1 MRRTVPREVEE
12 KGTKGTGQ
20 KGFNLAPSLMF
31 PLPTAHV
38 MCACVCMCCVPLAGT
53 GEDWVKVVVRKVK
66 KRKREAVLRDRK
78 EEEGKGERGKG
89 YYLAILLQV
98 MMKDLRMWLLMGGQ
112 NMHKGGRW
120 VGSSRGWINGSSTS

>member
-1 MRRTVPREVEE
+1 MPREVEE
-12 KGTKGTGQ
+12 KGTKGTRQ
-20 KGFNLAPSLMF
+20 KGFNLAHSLMF

-38 MCACVCMCCVPLAGT
+38 MCACVCMCCAPGWHWE
-53 GEDWVKVVVRKVK
+53 GWVKVVVRKGK

-78 EEEGKGERGKG
+78 EDEGKGERGKG

-120 VGSSRGWINGSSTS
+120 VGSSCGRIDGPSTS